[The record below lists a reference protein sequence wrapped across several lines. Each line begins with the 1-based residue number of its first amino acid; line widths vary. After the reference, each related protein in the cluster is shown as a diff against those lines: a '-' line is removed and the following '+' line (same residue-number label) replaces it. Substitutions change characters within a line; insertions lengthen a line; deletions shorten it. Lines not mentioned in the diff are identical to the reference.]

1 MSPHYRAARDGN
13 KTIPE
18 NYIDKEYQAPSFSV
32 NLNKV
37 IPYGSFFY
45 AFNRL
50 YLPSVYSEWR
60 R

>member
-13 KTIPE
+13 KITIPE

-37 IPYGSFFY
+37 IPYGSFF
-45 AFNRL
+45 L
-50 YLPSVYSEWR
+50 CL
-60 R
+60 

>member
-13 KTIPE
+13 KTDSWKL
-18 NYIDKEYQAPSFSV
+18 DKRISSACVQRKFEW
-32 NLNKV
+32 V